1 MLLTFVFVS
10 LEGSCGE
17 VGAWHEE
24 ASSEQPIGRSPKEEA
39 SSEQPIGR
47 IPKEEASS
55 EQPIG
60 SPKEVDGI
68 RVSDNWKSLFAI
80 FVFLLICRSEVHNL
94 SRSLRLNLLNQKML
108 VFILILV
115 VSLFALTSC
124 LLTFLPYLFFLKRLL
139 VSFDSKN
146 SNDWQAIARDL
157 NSVLEIL
164 FQ

>member
-1 MLLTFVFVS
+1 MLLTFVFVC

-24 ASSEQPIGRSPKEEA
+24 ASSEQPIGRSPKEASSEQPIGRSPKEEA

-47 IPKEEASS
+47 SPKEEASS

-60 SPKEVDGI
+60 SPKELDGI

-80 FVFLLICRSEVHNL
+80 FVFLLICRCEVHNL

-139 VSFDSKN
+139 ISFDSKI
-146 SNDWQAIARDL
+146 QTIGK
-157 NSVLEIL
+157 
-164 FQ
+164 Q

>member
-47 IPKEEASS
+47 SPKEDASSEQPIGSPKEEASS

-68 RVSDNWKSLFAI
+68 RVSDNWKS
-80 FVFLLICRSEVHNL
+80 
-94 SRSLRLNLLNQKML
+94 
-108 VFILILV
+108 
-115 VSLFALTSC
+115 
-124 LLTFLPYLFFLKRLL
+124 
-139 VSFDSKN
+139 
-146 SNDWQAIARDL
+146 
-157 NSVLEIL
+157 
-164 FQ
+164 